1 MLRQVLFLITLC
13 FSVMAFSQKTYLSV
27 KIQPVDAVTESV
39 LAQARVSILSPV
51 DSTEVDTF
59 KRILVLGDVVKHCM
73 YTYDNRHAT
82 LPFKHI
88 IRIENEGYETA
99 YHDLNILPSEEKY
112 GEVTRDMGSIGLQRV
127 MSKTLNEATVT
138 ASRIMMVMKGD
149 TLVYDANSFQLAEG
163 SMLDELVKQLP
174 GVRLEP
180 GGRITVN
187 GHFVSSL
194 LVNGKDFFKG
204 DPKVALQ
211 NLPAYMVNKVKAYQK
226 TPDYAYLT
234 RSPEEKGP
242 RMDDPWVLDV
252 ALKPQYAK
260 SYIVNAELAHSVYQS
275 QPMLTRLFGLRFS
288 DKSRIALYATGNN
301 VNMSGGPQTDSGNWE
316 ENMKK
321 EGETKMA
328 EAGAFYLVEN
338 RKQNMRYNSTLK
350 TGMEDGDLQRFSS
363 ATSFLPEA
371 NSSFTTSFEQR
382 RNKSTYINWSN
393 AFILALPKTF
403 IHFMPIF
410 SYSYDRRNGYNRSAE
425 GSRLL
430 GREGLDS
437 IITANNCGEDFLN
450 LLATQNLGHP
460 MLSTKF

>member
-13 FSVMAFSQKTYLSV
+13 FPVMAFSQKTYLSV

-59 KRILVLGDVVKHCM
+59 KRILVSGDVVKHYM

-211 NLPAYMVNKVKAYQK
+211 NLPAYMVNKVKAYQ
-226 TPDYAYLT
+226 
-234 RSPEEKGP
+234 
-242 RMDDPWVLDV
+242 
-252 ALKPQYAK
+252 LK
-260 SYIVNAELAHSVYQS
+260 
-275 QPMLTRLFGLRFS
+275 F
-288 DKSRIALYATGNN
+288 RI
-301 VNMSGGPQTDSGNWE
+301 
-316 ENMKK
+316 
-321 EGETKMA
+321 
-328 EAGAFYLVEN
+328 
-338 RKQNMRYNSTLK
+338 
-350 TGMEDGDLQRFSS
+350 
-363 ATSFLPEA
+363 
-371 NSSFTTSFEQR
+371 
-382 RNKSTYINWSN
+382 
-393 AFILALPKTF
+393 
-403 IHFMPIF
+403 
-410 SYSYDRRNGYNRSAE
+410 
-425 GSRLL
+425 
-430 GREGLDS
+430 
-437 IITANNCGEDFLN
+437 
-450 LLATQNLGHP
+450 
-460 MLSTKF
+460 